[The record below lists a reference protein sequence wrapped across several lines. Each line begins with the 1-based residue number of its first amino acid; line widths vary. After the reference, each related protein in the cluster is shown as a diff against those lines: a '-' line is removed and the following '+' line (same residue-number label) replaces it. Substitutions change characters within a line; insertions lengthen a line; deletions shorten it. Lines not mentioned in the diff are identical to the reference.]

1 MDNEKEQKQ
10 EPKQIDEK
18 SRMILNEI
26 GLHFENVEQLNG
38 ELIPRDFFM
47 NNVKYLQIKDKIN
60 DLKNVFSSSSLTCL
74 HQNAITKQKFPLL
87 NLIRQILSVYNYD
100 MNPIRKC
107 DGYTKDGIKKY
118 KRFFIIAKNKKHVD
132 NLC

>member
-1 MDNEKEQKQ
+1 MDKEQESQ
-10 EPKQIDEK
+10 QIDK
-18 SRMILNEI
+18 NCKIILDEI

-38 ELIPRDFFM
+38 QFIPRDFFI

-60 DLKNVFSSSSLTCL
+60 DLKSVFSSSSLTCL

-87 NLIRQILSVYNYD
+87 NLIRQILGVYYYV
-100 MNPIRKC
+100 MKPIRKC

-118 KRFFIIAKNKKHVD
+118 KRFFIITKNKNQVV
-132 NLC
+132 NIC